1 MWGSVVL
8 CFISLVT
15 VALTHY
21 VYRWRNPK
29 CNGKLPPGSMGFP
42 LIGET
47 IQFLASNN
55 SLDVPYFFKKRF
67 ARYGTMFRTSL
78 AGHPVVVSSDPDFN
92 YFIFQQE
99 RKSVELWYMDS
110 FSAIFGGGLECATD
124 AKIHKYFRN
133 AVLNH
138 FGTEALKEKLL
149 PKIES
154 MSYQALESWSNQPSI
169 ELKSSITTMI
179 FDLTSKYLFNYDST
193 KSTENLSEMFGSFF
207 KGLMTFPINIPGTA
221 FHTCMQNQKKAMKL
235 MKDILHKRRNS
246 PQVPRHGDFLDQVL
260 EDMNKEDFL
269 TEDIVIYLIF
279 GLLLASFASISVIVT
294 LGMTFLTDDP
304 LVVKELLEEQEAV
317 LKNKENANS
326 LLTWKELKSMTYMS
340 QVITE
345 TLRMSS
351 IGPGILRKAIKDI
364 DINGYVIPKGWT
376 IMVVPSAIHMNP
388 DKYKDPFA
396 FNPARWK
403 DPSSN
408 MSSKNFI
415 PFGSGMRNCVG
426 AEFSKSL
433 MGVFLHVLLTK
444 FTWTKIKGG
453 NAFGNGFRVK
463 ISRKDEIKANTAS
476 LEMDNPKD
484 K

>member
-1 MWGSVVL
+1 MEKSKMQ
-8 CFISLVT
+8 
-15 VALTHY
+15 
-21 VYRWRNPK
+21 R
-29 CNGKLPPGSMGFP
+29 
-42 LIGET
+42 ET
-47 IQFLASNN
+47 PTWFHG
-55 SLDVPYFFKKRF
+55 
-67 ARYGTMFRTSL
+67 YGTMFRTSL

-124 AKIHKYFRN
+124 ARIHKHFRN

-149 PKIES
+149 PKIEM
-154 MSYQALESWSNQPSI
+154 MSYQALESWSNQPSV
-169 ELKSSITTMI
+169 ELKSSITSMI
-179 FDLTSKYLFNYDST
+179 FDLTSKHLFNYDST
-193 KSTENLSEMFGSFF
+193 KSTENLSLMFASFF
-207 KGLMTFPINIPGTA
+207 KGLMTFPVNIPGTA
-221 FHTCMQNQKKAMKL
+221 FHRCMQNQKKAMKL
-235 MKDILHKRRNS
+235 MKDVLHKRRNS
-246 PQVPRHGDFLDQVL
+246 PQVPQHGDFLDQVL
-260 EDMNKEDFL
+260 EDMKKEDFL
-269 TEDIVIYLIF
+269 TDDIVMYLIF

-294 LGMTFLTDDP
+294 SGMTFVTDHP
-304 LVVKELLEEQEAV
+304 LVAKELLE
-317 LKNKENANS
+317 NASS

-396 FNPARWK
+396 FNPARWN

-408 MSSKNFI
+408 MASKNFI
-415 PFGSGMRNCVG
+415 PFGFGLRNCVG
-426 AEFSKSL
+426 AEFNKSL

-453 NAFGNGFRVK
+453 NAFGDRFHVQ
-463 ISRKDEIKANTAS
+463 ISKKDEIKANTAS
-476 LEMDNPKD
+476 
-484 K
+484 